1 MNSAGAQWLY
11 CWASAAAYSDDDAVA
26 ALAATPPEPGQ
37 SNAPVD
43 LRAKGH
49 RAVLMNNRWENPHT
63 DDLAVLQAWALERRA
78 YLKTVLAAGPLPR
91 VVQSS
96 AIASSDAESD
106 TADNVDIGGAHP
118 DPLGAI
124 QAELD
129 SLWLTHPHVPDD
141 VRTQMSIAAAEI
153 GANIIEHTGGR
164 QPVRM
169 RMGSELA
176 GDQVHVTFTDDGPP
190 VDIDLASV
198 TMPDA
203 TAERG
208 RGLAMAQTVLD
219 QLAYRC
225 DDLGNQWT
233 LVSKR
238 FG

>member
-1 MNSAGAQWLY
+1 
-11 CWASAAAYSDDDAVA
+11 
-26 ALAATPPEPGQ
+26 
-37 SNAPVD
+37 
-43 LRAKGH
+43 
-49 RAVLMNNRWENPHT
+49 MNNRWKNPHT
-63 DDLAVLQAWALERRA
+63 DSLAVLQVWALQRRS
-78 YLKTVLAAGPLPR
+78 YLKAVLAAGPLPR
-91 VVQSS
+91 LVS
-96 AIASSDAESD
+96 IASYDAESD
-106 TADNVDIGGAHP
+106 TAGNADIGGAHP

-129 SLWLTHPHVPDD
+129 SLWLTHPHVPDS
-141 VRTQMSIAAAEI
+141 VRTHMSIAAAEI
-153 GANIIEHTGGR
+153 GANIIEHTGGS
-164 QPVRM
+164 QPVGM
-169 RMGSELA
+169 RMGSELV

-233 LVSKR
+233 LISQR

>member
-1 MNSAGAQWLY
+1 
-11 CWASAAAYSDDDAVA
+11 
-26 ALAATPPEPGQ
+26 
-37 SNAPVD
+37 
-43 LRAKGH
+43 
-49 RAVLMNNRWENPHT
+49 MNNRWENRYT

-78 YLKTVLAAGPLPR
+78 YLKTVLAAGPQPG
-91 VVQSS
+91 VVQSPE
-96 AIASSDAESD
+96 IASYDAESD
-106 TADNVDIGGAHP
+106 TAGNTDIGGAHP

-129 SLWLTHPHVPDD
+129 SLWLIHPHVPDD

-164 QPVRM
+164 QPVAM
-169 RMGSELA
+169 RMGSELV

-208 RGLAMAQTVLD
+208 RGLAMAKTVLD

-233 LVSKR
+233 LISQR

>member
-1 MNSAGAQWLY
+1 MADADQN
-11 CWASAAAYSDDDAVA
+11 AVA
-26 ALAATPPEPGQ
+26 PLAVTPPDLGQ
-37 SNAPVD
+37 INALLN
-43 LRAKGH
+43 LRVKGPK
-49 RAVLMNNRWENPHT
+49 RNLMNNRWENPHT
-63 DDLAVLQAWALERRA
+63 DDLAVLQVWAVERRA
-78 YLKTVLAAGPLPR
+78 YLKTVVAAGPLPR
-91 VVQSS
+91 VVHSR
-96 AIASSDAESD
+96 AIASSDADSAAAGD
-106 TADNVDIGGAHP
+106 ADVGGAHP

-129 SLWLTHPHVPDD
+129 SLWLDHPHVPAD

-153 GANIIEHTGGR
+153 GANIVEHTGGR
-164 QPVRM
+164 QPVRIQ
-169 RMGSELA
+169 MGSELV

-190 VDIDLASV
+190 ADIDLASV
-198 TMPDA
+198 AMPDA

-233 LVSKR
+233 LISQR

>member
-1 MNSAGAQWLY
+1 
-11 CWASAAAYSDDDAVA
+11 
-26 ALAATPPEPGQ
+26 
-37 SNAPVD
+37 
-43 LRAKGH
+43 
-49 RAVLMNNRWENPHT
+49 MNNRWENPHT

-78 YLKTVLAAGPLPR
+78 YLKTVLAARPLPR
-91 VVQSS
+91 VVH
-96 AIASSDAESD
+96 DAESD
-106 TADNVDIGGAHP
+106 TAGNADIGGAHP

-124 QAELD
+124 QGELD
-129 SLWLTHPHVPDD
+129 SLWLTHPHIPDD

-153 GANIIEHTGGR
+153 GANIIEHTGGG
-164 QPVRM
+164 QPVGM
-169 RMGSELA
+169 RMGSELV

-208 RGLAMAQTVLD
+208 RGLAMAKTVLD

-233 LVSKR
+233 LISKR

>member
-1 MNSAGAQWLY
+1 MLSTTQLAPLGGHAPDPGKPVRRQTFAQ
-11 CWASAAAYSDDDAVA
+11 
-26 ALAATPPEPGQ
+26 
-37 SNAPVD
+37 
-43 LRAKGH
+43 RAI
-49 RAVLMNNRWENPHT
+49 LMNNRWENPHT

-78 YLKTVLAAGPLPR
+78 YLKTALAAGPLPR
-91 VVQSS
+91 LV
-96 AIASSDAESD
+96 AIASSDGDSD
-106 TADNVDIGGAHP
+106 TAGDADIGGAHP

-124 QAELD
+124 QAGLD
-129 SLWLTHPHVPDD
+129 SLWLAHPHVPDD
-141 VRTQMSIAAAEI
+141 VRTHMSIAAAEI

-164 QPVRM
+164 QPVGM
-169 RMGSELA
+169 RMGSELV

-219 QLAYRC
+219 QLSYRC

-233 LVSKR
+233 LISKR

>member
-1 MNSAGAQWLY
+1 
-11 CWASAAAYSDDDAVA
+11 
-26 ALAATPPEPGQ
+26 
-37 SNAPVD
+37 
-43 LRAKGH
+43 
-49 RAVLMNNRWENPHT
+49 MNNRWENPYT
-63 DDLAVLQAWALERRA
+63 DDLAALQVWALARRA
-78 YLKTVLAAGPLPR
+78 YLKTVLAARPPPR
-91 VVQSS
+91 VGQSP
-96 AIASSDAESD
+96 AIASYDAQSDSAGN
-106 TADNVDIGGAHP
+106 AADIGGAHP

-164 QPVRM
+164 QPVGIRM
-169 RMGSELA
+169 CSELV

-190 VDIDLASV
+190 ADIDLATV

-203 TAERG
+203 TEERG
-208 RGLAMAQTVLD
+208 RGLAMAQTLLD
-219 QLAYRC
+219 QLAYRS

-233 LVSKR
+233 LISQR

>member
-1 MNSAGAQWLY
+1 
-11 CWASAAAYSDDDAVA
+11 
-26 ALAATPPEPGQ
+26 
-37 SNAPVD
+37 
-43 LRAKGH
+43 
-49 RAVLMNNRWENPHT
+49 MNNRWENPHT

-78 YLKTVLAAGPLPR
+78 YLKTALAAVPAAQG
-91 VVQSS
+91 VQTT
-96 AIASSDAESD
+96 AISSSDAESD
-106 TADNVDIGGAHP
+106 TAGNADIGGAHP

-129 SLWLTHPHVPDD
+129 SLWLAHPHVPDD

-153 GANIIEHTGGR
+153 GANIIEHTGRR
-164 QPVRM
+164 QPVVM
-169 RMGSELA
+169 RMGSELV

-198 TMPDA
+198 TMPAA

-219 QLAYRC
+219 KLAYRG
-225 DDLGNQWT
+225 DDQGNQWT
-233 LVSKR
+233 LISKR

>member
-1 MNSAGAQWLY
+1 
-11 CWASAAAYSDDDAVA
+11 
-26 ALAATPPEPGQ
+26 
-37 SNAPVD
+37 
-43 LRAKGH
+43 
-49 RAVLMNNRWENPHT
+49 MNNRWQNPRT

-78 YLKTVLAAGPLPR
+78 YLTAVLAAGPLHRR
-91 VVQSS
+91 VT
-96 AIASSDAESD
+96 IASYDGESDAVGN
-106 TADNVDIGGAHP
+106 ADMGGAHP

-129 SLWLTHPHVPDD
+129 SLWLTHPHVPED

-153 GANIIEHTGGR
+153 GANIIEHTGGSR
-164 QPVRM
+164 PVRM
-169 RMGSELA
+169 RMGSELV

-208 RGLAMAQTVLD
+208 RGLAMAQSLLD

-233 LVSKR
+233 LISQR

>member
-1 MNSAGAQWLY
+1 
-11 CWASAAAYSDDDAVA
+11 
-26 ALAATPPEPGQ
+26 
-37 SNAPVD
+37 
-43 LRAKGH
+43 
-49 RAVLMNNRWENPHT
+49 MNNRWENPHT

-78 YLKTVLAAGPLPR
+78 YLMTALAAGPAAQG
-91 VVQSS
+91 VQST
-96 AIASSDAESD
+96 AISSSDAESD
-106 TADNVDIGGAHP
+106 TAGNADIGGAHP

-124 QAELD
+124 QTELD
-129 SLWLTHPHVPDD
+129 SLWLAHPHVPDD

-153 GANIIEHTGGR
+153 GANIIEHTGSR

-169 RMGSELA
+169 RMGSEMV

-190 VDIDLASV
+190 VDIDLTAV

-219 QLAYRC
+219 QLAYRY

-233 LVSKR
+233 LISKR

>member
-1 MNSAGAQWLY
+1 
-11 CWASAAAYSDDDAVA
+11 
-26 ALAATPPEPGQ
+26 
-37 SNAPVD
+37 
-43 LRAKGH
+43 
-49 RAVLMNNRWENPHT
+49 MNNRWENPHT

-78 YLKTVLAAGPLPR
+78 YLKTTLAAGPAAQG
-91 VVQSS
+91 VQST
-96 AIASSDAESD
+96 AISSSDPESD
-106 TADNVDIGGAHP
+106 SAGNADIGGAHP

-129 SLWLTHPHVPDD
+129 SLWLAHPHVPDD

-153 GANIIEHTGGR
+153 GANIVEHTGGS
-164 QPVRM
+164 QPVAIK
-169 RMGSELA
+169 MGSELV

-198 TMPDA
+198 TMPAA

-233 LVSKR
+233 LISKR